1 MTEPLLKLLHGLVDP
16 DPLKR
21 FPSAEEAELD
31 SGGVAEFQ
39 RELVQAGVTSEY
51 EAEIRHWIDEVE
63 AEFELQDPSDEATS
77 DFLPATRVFIPEA
90 GQDD

>member
-1 MTEPLLKLLHGLVDP
+1 MPGALPVEEFALTEPLLRLLHGLVDP
-16 DPLKR
+16 NPIQR

-51 EAEIRHWIDEVE
+51 EAEIRHWLDEGE
-63 AEFELQDPSDEATS
+63 GE
-77 DFLPATRVFIPEA
+77 
-90 GQDD
+90 GQGEDRENS